1 MEDQIESQEFAWDS
15 INIDDADQVR
25 TLRERYHLDE
35 EVIGYS
41 LDPNE
46 GSHVEYNAETKQFLM
61 VYSIPQHAN
70 LDTNFET
77 TPITF
82 VITPNNQLL
91 VISSKEA
98 GFVIDKLNRRR
109 RLLSGKSAYSC
120 LFDMLFTVTESYFPI
135 VESANTQRTK
145 ISADL
150 RKKTT
155 KEGLIALSDLGVGL
169 VYLVSSARRNLVVLE
184 QLRLQTV
191 YREMNDFE
199 RERLDD
205 VIIEARQV
213 VEQTSLASQILE
225 QVSGMFNNILNN
237 NLNDTIKVFTVIS
250 LVLTVPNIVYGFF
263 GMNLKLPFMG
273 TWFGSAI
280 VFVISVL
287 LCVALYYLFL
297 RHRMK

>member
-1 MEDQIESQEFAWDS
+1 MEEELEPQEFTWDS

-46 GSHVEYNAETKQFLM
+46 GSHVEYDAETGQFLM
-61 VYSIPQHAN
+61 VYSIPQHGN
-70 LDTNFET
+70 LDENFET

-82 VITPNNQLL
+82 VITPENKLL
-91 VISSKEA
+91 VIASQDA

-109 RLLSGKSAYSC
+109 RLLSQKSAYSC
-120 LFDMLFTVTESYFPI
+120 LFDMLFTVTETYFPI
-135 VESANTQRTK
+135 VESANARRVR
-145 ISADL
+145 ISTDL

-191 YREMNDFE
+191 YRKMDDFE

-205 VIIEARQV
+205 IIIEARQV

-237 NLNDTIKVFTVIS
+237 NLNDTIKVLTVIS

-263 GMNLKLPFMG
+263 GMNLELPFAG
-273 TWFGSAI
+273 TALGSL
-280 VFVISVL
+280 VVLGISAV
-287 LCVALYYLFL
+287 LCVALYFFII
-297 RHRMK
+297 RGRMK